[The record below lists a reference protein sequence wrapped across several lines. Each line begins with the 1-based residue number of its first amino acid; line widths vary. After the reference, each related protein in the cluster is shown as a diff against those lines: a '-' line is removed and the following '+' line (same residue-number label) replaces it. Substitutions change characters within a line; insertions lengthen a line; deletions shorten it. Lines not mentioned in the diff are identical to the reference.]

1 MLGIKE
7 VSGQQIEISARSFG
21 SGFGPIFPNNDIPFK
36 PRVIGIV
43 KDFHFQSLR
52 DKIQPLVL
60 MHNLNPI
67 HVIDYYSV
75 RIDPHNIES
84 TLAKLKDIMVKSNHE
99 DPFEYHFLDD
109 QLALFYVEDERR
121 QTLLGWAASTTIFI
135 ACLGLF
141 GLATYSIQQRV
152 KEIGIR
158 KVLGASV
165 VGVVGLLSRDFIKLV
180 LIANCIAIPLALWGV
195 NRWLQEYA
203 YHIEVGW
210 WIFVAAGIAAT
221 GIAFAT
227 ISYQALKSAVANPV
241 DSLRTE

>member
-1 MLGIKE
+1 MHH
-7 VSGQQIEISARSFG
+7 
-21 SGFGPIFPNNDIPFK
+21 NNP
-36 PRVIGIV
+36 V
-43 KDFHFQSLR
+43 
-52 DKIQPLVL
+52 
-60 MHNLNPI
+60 

-75 RIDPHNIES
+75 RIDSHNIEA
-84 TLAKLKDIMVKSNHE
+84 TLTQLKDIMVKSNE
-99 DPFEYHFLDD
+99 QDPFEYHFLDD

-121 QTLLGWAASTTIFI
+121 QTLLGWAASTTIVI

-141 GLATYSIQQRV
+141 GLATYSIEQRV

-180 LIANCIAIPLALWGV
+180 LIACCIAIPVSLWGV

-210 WIFVAAGIAAT
+210 WVFAMAALAAT
-221 GIAFAT
+221 GIAFT
-227 ISYQALKSAVANPV
+227 
-241 DSLRTE
+241 TH